1 MRVADLRLRRLE
13 DVVDLD
19 RGRLSTRVH
28 DLDFVL
34 DLDTRE
40 AGYPTAFE
48 ASGLAMHVSGA
59 RGHADATRRP
69 ILTNEGDTT
78 PVDVFEN
85 GTKPAEIAA
94 QPLVLTVD
102 ELLIL
107 GIEPQQLHE
116 GIQSLSPLG
125 SQTFRLEVQRIP
137 GVPHDHGRHYL
148 WRPLTIGVS
157 TRRSSIKDHLST
169 VVQEPDGLGESG
181 CRQHREPKGITQRAP
196 LVISYCPPVTE
207 RSGRIQNATAR
218 TVERGE
224 SPEMT

>member
-1 MRVADLRLRRLE
+1 MDLQLRRLE
-13 DVVDLD
+13 EVVDH
-19 RGRLSTRVH
+19 GPSHLSTRMH
-28 DLDFVL
+28 NRDFVL
-34 DLDTRE
+34 DLNTRE
-40 AGYPTAFE
+40 ARYPTALE
-48 ASGLAMHVSGA
+48 ASGLAMHVSDA
-59 RGHADATRRP
+59 RGHADAAHRP
-69 ILTNEGDTT
+69 ILASERDT
-78 PVDVFEN
+78 PSVDVFKN
-85 GTKPAEIAA
+85 GTEPAESAPQA
-94 QPLVLTVD
+94 LVLTVD
-102 ELLIL
+102 EVLIL
-107 GIEPQQLHE
+107 CIEPQQLHE
-116 GIQSLSPLG
+116 RIQSLGPLG

-148 WRPLTIGVS
+148 WRPLPIGVS

-169 VVQEPDGLGESG
+169 AVQEPDGLGESG